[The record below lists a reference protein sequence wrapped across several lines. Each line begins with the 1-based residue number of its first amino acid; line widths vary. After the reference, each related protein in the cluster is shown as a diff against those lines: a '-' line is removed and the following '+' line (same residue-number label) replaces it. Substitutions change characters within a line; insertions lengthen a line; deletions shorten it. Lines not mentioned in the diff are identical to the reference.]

1 MFNSIA
7 TGLKMDASRSF
18 IIFFA
23 AFAIMSTFGILKY
36 VVGDTFERIVLYVP
50 FFAYCFYYLKV
61 FKLLNDFKS
70 ILNEST
76 SFDEFNT
83 AYAAYIERKDYLKF
97 RKVTIFMI
105 GWASLDLFWIFKLLL
120 S

>member
-1 MFNSIA
+1 MLNSIA
-7 TGLKMDASRSF
+7 TGLKMDASRTF
-18 IIFFA
+18 IIFFT
-23 AFAIMSTFGILKY
+23 AFAVMSIFALLKY
-36 VVGDTFERIVLYVP
+36 ILGDTFERIVLYVP

-61 FKLLNDFKS
+61 FKLLNDFKT

-83 AYAAYIERKDYLKF
+83 AYAVYIERKDYLKF
-97 RKVTIFMI
+97 RRVTILMI
-105 GWASLDLFWIFKLLL
+105 GWASLDLLWIFKLLL

>member
-1 MFNSIA
+1 MFNSIV
-7 TGLKMDASRSF
+7 TGLKIDASRTF
-18 IIFFA
+18 IIFFT
-23 AFAIMSTFGILKY
+23 AFAVMSIFALLKY
-36 VVGDTFERIVLYVP
+36 VVGDTVERIVLYVP

-61 FKLLNDFKS
+61 FKLFNEFKT

-83 AYAAYIERKDYLKF
+83 AYAVYIERKDYLKL
-97 RKVTIFMI
+97 RKVTVFMI

>member
-1 MFNSIA
+1 MFKAIS
-7 TGLKMDASRSF
+7 TGVKIDASRTF
-18 IIFFA
+18 IIFFT

-36 VVGDTFERIVLYVP
+36 VVGDTVERLVLYVP
-50 FFAYCFYYLKV
+50 FFAFCFYYLKV
-61 FKLLNDFKS
+61 FKLFNDFKN
-70 ILNEST
+70 ILNESS

-105 GWASLDLFWIFKLLL
+105 GWATLDLFWIFKLLL